1 MLRGVDLRPLTPGDV
16 DAVLGLRLRNRQHFL
31 TGEPLRGDEFFTEA
45 AQRAALELLVQERA
59 AGTREQFGV
68 FVDGTLAGYV
78 SLSQIFR
85 GSFQSCYLGYAIDRD
100 HTGRGLATA
109 AIAGAVEHAWAIGLH
124 RVQANVATTNHASMA
139 ALRKNAFR
147 HEGTALRYL
156 HIGGAWTDHEMFAKT
171 VEERE
176 ATHPT

>member
-1 MLRGVDLRPLTPGDV
+1 MLPGVELRPLVPQDA
-16 DAVLGLRLRNRQHFL
+16 DAVLAMRLRNREHFL
-31 TGEPLRGDEFFTEA
+31 TGEPMRDGAFFTEA
-45 AQRAALELLVQERA
+45 AQRQALETLALERE

-68 FVDGTLAGYV
+68 FADGTLAGYV

-85 GSFQSCYLGYAIDRD
+85 GGFQSCYLGYAVDRD

-156 HIGGAWTDHEMFAKT
+156 HVGGAWTDHEMFAKT
-171 VEERE
+171 VEER
-176 ATHPT
+176 